1 MALESTTAITRPGQD
16 GATGPVNALHVTE
29 YTGVVHE
36 TIARRSI
43 LEPWIQARPVK
54 GTSVIQSFAV
64 GESTLQKVTPG
75 VTPDGTVNKAGKATL
90 SIDTLVLARS
100 IFPLLDEFQSSYNA
114 RAVVG
119 REHGKK
125 IAKFKDQS
133 FFIQAIKAA
142 LATDTKYTGVSG
154 AGHSGGN
161 RVTMASAND
170 RLDPAKLYAY
180 LVDLFVLFE
189 KKDIDPRADDAIV
202 VVRPDEYAL
211 LEQNELLIDRN
222 YVTSEGNSVQV
233 AALKARGVP
242 VVSSNNAPLLQTVT
256 GHLLSNADNGNA
268 YDGDF
273 TKVLAQVF
281 CPPALLAGETIPL
294 TTAVFW
300 DEKSKMWFVD
310 AHLSYGVTFD
320 RADHAGAILLP

>member
-16 GATGPVNALHVTE
+16 GATGAVNALHITE

-36 TIARRSI
+36 TIARRSV

-64 GESTLQKVTPG
+64 GESTLQKVVPG
-75 VTPDGTVNKAGKATL
+75 VTPDGTVNKFGKATL

-100 IFPLLDEFQSSYNA
+100 IFPILDEFQTSYNA
-114 RAVVG
+114 RAHVG

-154 AGHSGGN
+154 AGHTGGN
-161 RVTMASAND
+161 RVTLASAND

-189 KKDIDPRADDAIV
+189 KKDIDPRTEDAIV

-222 YVTSEGNSVQV
+222 YVTSDGNSVQV
-233 AALKARGVP
+233 AALKTRGVP
-242 VVSSNNAPLLQTVT
+242 VVSSNNAPLLQTIS
-256 GHLLSNADNGNA
+256 GHLLSNTDNGNA

-273 TKVLAQVF
+273 TKVLASVF